1 MQQATRGS
9 AIRAGGLFLLAFLI
23 LAVATSAANVAGI
36 EWDEASPIT
45 WSLFQCSAPV
55 DAAHRSEAA
64 AIHMTIRWHASYS
77 VTSNGS
83 TWIGHVQSVTVTNTM
98 EPSLSWVVAGKAS
111 ARVLQHEQTHFDL
124 NEVYRRKLAILL
136 PCLQAQSPTKEGAID
151 ALNAA
156 LHRKASEVLGQLQ
169 KAQARYDAET
179 KHGNDLSGQAYWE
192 AQIATWL
199 LNPSAAP

>member
-9 AIRAGGLFLLAFLI
+9 AARAGGLFLLVFLI
-23 LAVATSAANVAGI
+23 FAIATAAANAAGI
-36 EWDEASPIT
+36 EWNEASPIT
-45 WSLFQCSAPV
+45 WSLFQCSAPA

-64 AIHMTIRWHASYS
+64 AIHMTIRWHASYA

-111 ARVLQHEQTHFDL
+111 ARVLQHEQSHFDL

-136 PCLQAQSPTKEGAID
+136 PCLQAQSPTKEGA
-151 ALNAA
+151 AAA
-156 LHRKASEVLGQLQ
+156 LDAALRRKANEVLSQLQ

-179 KHGNDLSGQAYWE
+179 GHGNDAAGQARWE
-192 AQIATWL
+192 AQIAAWL
-199 LNPSAAP
+199 LNPTAAP

>member
-1 MQQATRGS
+1 MQQPTRRS
-9 AIRAGGLFLLAFLI
+9 AIRAGVLFLLVFLVT
-23 LAVATSAANVAGI
+23 LGAPATANVAGI

-45 WSLFQCSAPV
+45 WALFQCSAPA
-55 DAAHRSEAA
+55 DAVNRSEAA

-77 VTSNGS
+77 VTSSGS

-98 EPSLSWVVAGKAS
+98 EPSLSWVVPGKAD
-111 ARVLQHEQTHFDL
+111 AGVLQHEQAHFDL

-136 PCLQAQSPTKEGAID
+136 PCLQAQSPTKQGAID

-156 LHRKASEVLGQLQ
+156 LHRKASEVLAQLQ
-169 KAQARYDAET
+169 KAQARFDAET
-179 KHGNDLSGQAYWE
+179 RHGNGASAQARWE